1 MPLPAR
7 WATVAAMRLQS
18 LSLESRT
25 DLTCPKCGFEQGDGS
40 ECLRC
45 GVIFSKFKPLA
56 PVVEKVPPTV
66 ADRDSQPGTPG
77 LLSRVIRMLPWIS
90 LTLSIGLLLLILHQT
105 PPLPIQTDAQTADRV
120 AEKMAQLQVAVQAS
134 QPHAVT
140 LNEAELNQW
149 MRDNLAIASAHQA
162 QQAGIP
168 APIGSEPTVQEV
180 QSALKD
186 VRINLMGNQLRAY
199 ALFVLYG
206 KEVSLQLDGAIETQG
221 GYIRLNPTAGKLG
234 SLPIP
239 TSMLNS
245 VVHQL
250 FDSPQNRDKF
260 QLPPQ
265 IESIRIENDT
275 LVIATK

>member
-1 MPLPAR
+1 MLPA
-7 WATVAAMRLQS
+7 
-18 LSLESRT
+18 
-25 DLTCPKCGFEQGDGS
+25 
-40 ECLRC
+40 
-45 GVIFSKFKPLA
+45 I
-56 PVVEKVPPTV
+56 
-66 ADRDSQPGTPG
+66 ADRDSQPATPG
-77 LLSRVIRMLPWIS
+77 LLSRVIRILPWIS

-105 PPLPIQTDAQTADRV
+105 PPLPIQADAQAADRV

-162 QQAGIP
+162 QQAGIS
-168 APIGSEPTVQEV
+168 APIGSELSVQEV

-186 VRINLMGNQLRAY
+186 VRINLMGNQLRTY

-206 KEVSLQLDGAIETQG
+206 KEVSLQLDGAIEAQG

-245 VVHQL
+245 VVNQL

-265 IESIRIENDT
+265 IESIRIENNI
-275 LVIATK
+275 LVIATR

>member
-1 MPLPAR
+1 
-7 WATVAAMRLQS
+7 MRLQS
-18 LSLESRT
+18 SSLQRREA
-25 DLTCPKCGFEQGDGS
+25 LTCPKCGFEQEDGP

-45 GVIFSKFKPLA
+45 GIIFSKFQPPA
-56 PVVEKVPPTV
+56 PAVEEAPATV
-66 ADRDSQPGTPG
+66 GNTESQPATPG
-77 LLSRVIRMLPWIS
+77 LLSRVVRILPWIS
-90 LTLSIGLLLLILHQT
+90 LALIIGMLMLSLRQT
-105 PPLPIQTDAQTADRV
+105 PPLSIQTDSQAADRV
-120 AEKMAQLQVAVQAS
+120 AEKMAQLQMALQAS
-134 QPHAVT
+134 QPHTVT

-168 APIGSEPTVQEV
+168 TPVGSEPSVQEV

-186 VRINLMGNQLRAY
+186 VRMNLMGNQLRAY
-199 ALFVLYG
+199 TLFALYG
-206 KEVSLQLDGAIETQG
+206 KEISLQLDGTIEAQG
-221 GYIRLNPTAGKLG
+221 GYIRLKPTAGKLG

-239 TSMLNS
+239 SSTLDY

-265 IESIRIENDT
+265 VESVRIENNT
-275 LVIATK
+275 LVIATR